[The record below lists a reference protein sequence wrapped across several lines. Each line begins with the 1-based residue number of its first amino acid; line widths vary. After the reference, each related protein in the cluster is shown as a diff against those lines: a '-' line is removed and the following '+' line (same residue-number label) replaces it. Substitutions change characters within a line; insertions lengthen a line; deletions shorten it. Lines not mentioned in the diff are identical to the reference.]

1 MDGRPW
7 TTADIP
13 DQTGRIA
20 IVTGANSG
28 VGFETARRLA
38 LGGARVVMAVR
49 SEAKGRAAA
58 EAIGEERPGASVE
71 VRRVDLADL
80 DSVADFADRFA
91 AEDGAFDLLVN
102 NAGVMAPP
110 RTLSPQG
117 HELQFAG
124 NHLGH
129 FALTGRLLGR
139 IRRGREPRVVTVS
152 SLAHRGGRIHFDDL
166 TGERG
171 YSGMR
176 YYSQSKFANM
186 LFGLELDRRLRA
198 VGSPVRSLIA
208 HPGLTATSLVD
219 NGFTRLLR
227 PVARLVAAV
236 STQPV
241 EAGALPQLYAATDPR
256 AESGQYIG
264 PDEWKHRRGHPA
276 VERPVPAA
284 EDPETAARLWT
295 LSEEL
300 TGVVYDFDAVA

>member
-1 MDGRPW
+1 MDERPW
-7 TTADIP
+7 TSADIP
-13 DQTGRIA
+13 DQSGRVA
-20 IVTGANSG
+20 LVTGANSG
-28 VGFETARRLA
+28 VGFETARQLA
-38 LGGARVVMAVR
+38 HRGAHVVMAVR
-49 SEAKGRAAA
+49 SETKGKAAA
-58 EAIGEERPGASVE
+58 AAIGEERPGASIE
-71 VRRVDLADL
+71 VRRLDLADL
-80 DSVADFADRFA
+80 TSVEAFADRFA
-91 AEDGAFDLLVN
+91 AEGGELDLLVN

-117 HELQFAG
+117 HELQFAV

-129 FALTGRLLGR
+129 FALTGRLLR
-139 IRRGREPRVVTVS
+139 LIRRDRDPRVVTVS

-166 TGERG
+166 TGERS

-198 VGSPVRSLIA
+198 AASPVRSLVA
-208 HPGLTATSLVD
+208 HPGLTATSLVE
-219 NGFTRLLR
+219 NGFTRMLR

-241 EAGALPQLYAATDPR
+241 EAGALPQLYAATEPL
-256 AESGQYIG
+256 AEGGQYMG
-264 PDEWKHRRGHPA
+264 PDRWKERRGHPA

-284 EDPETAARLWT
+284 QDPETAERLWT

-300 TGVVYDFDAVA
+300 TGVVYDFGA